1 MSNMNLPIE
10 VFDVFERKFGREDA
24 LVLGKALETT
34 FSHFEERSVE
44 IAVHRKIKAKEEL
57 KRELRD
63 ELATKEDIAHLRGE
77 VKEDIA
83 HLRGEVKEDI
93 AHLRGEVKEDI
104 ASLRFDIAKLDKKF
118 TVLFLASIFTTL
130 FVNKDALTWFAQ
142 IIGLIR

>member
-44 IAVHRKIKAKEEL
+44 IAVHRKIEAKEEL

-63 ELATKEDIAHLRGE
+63 ELATKEDIFA
-77 VKEDIA
+77 VKE
-83 HLRGEVKEDI
+83 
-93 AHLRGEVKEDI
+93 
-104 ASLRFDIAKLDKKF
+104 SIAKLDKKF

>member
-34 FSHFEERSVE
+34 FSHLEERSVE
-44 IAVHRKIKAKEEL
+44 IAVHRKIEAKEEL
-57 KRELRD
+57 KRELKG
-63 ELATKEDIAHLRGE
+63 ELATKEDIANLRG
-77 VKEDIA
+77 DIK
-83 HLRGEVKEDI
+83 G
-93 AHLRGEVKEDI
+93 
-104 ASLRFDIAKLDKKF
+104 DIAKLDKKF